1 MRKFASVTT
10 SELHSTVLNFILF
23 YDFRSKWKCET
34 FFIRYFFHTFFIIW
48 RHVSRTFQ
56 NFISVNLNLLFI
68 LFILRIL
75 INVWI
80 GLWVMIYIIS
90 LKILLIHRAYSLI
103 VNYCWVTIKCR
114 LILKFFRQ
122 KWRLIKLFEKKRFNR
137 FIQWM
142 VILFF
147 KFQIVFKIK
156 PIFDKVLNLLFY
168 DSWLLF
174 IYFFIVSL
182 L

>member
-1 MRKFASVTT
+1 
-10 SELHSTVLNFILF
+10 
-23 YDFRSKWKCET
+23 
-34 FFIRYFFHTFFIIW
+34 
-48 RHVSRTFQ
+48 
-56 NFISVNLNLLFI
+56 LNLLFI

-103 VNYCWVTIKCR
+103 VNYCWVIRCI
-114 LILKFFRQ
+114 LILNFFRQ

-168 DSWLLF
+168 GSWLLF